1 MPRIIMASIS
11 PEGGIVS
18 GSNGVPVRDSDT
30 PVSGKLPFA
39 GRTLR
44 DALSDIGRRYRM
56 SKPSCA
62 DTWVVGSRKDISV
75 LEKYETSHSTVVIGD
90 ASDGEMEYNIIP
102 NEYTYPKEL
111 TELVENAI
119 GKIRD
124 SYRKEGGKFNS
135 LSVRESAEAF
145 FRENK
150 KIIDDVVS
158 EKIPFERS
166 LKELCDVVVR
176 YTAGTGIFELLLE
189 DPRLEDIYIDAPCE
203 SNRIHVTLN
212 NVSGYNSHVRCR
224 TNLIAGEKEIRNLLN
239 ILMKESGLPF
249 CESSPVLETNM
260 SDGLARATVVGYPM
274 SPNGNSV
281 AIRKHSTT
289 PWTLT
294 RLLGNGTIDEYTAGL
309 LSFLVDNRCTFLV
322 CGARGAGKSSML
334 SAMMFEFPVSQRILT
349 IEDTLEL
356 PGERMRSLG
365 YKVQSMLIDERM
377 DGDVGKR
384 ADEALRVSLRL
395 GESAIVLGEV
405 RGEEAR
411 TLYQSMRTGR
421 AGSSIMGTIHGDSA
435 KTVYDRVVHDIG
447 ISPESFMATDFLITM
462 GTQRERGT
470 NRQIRKVSEFAATAD
485 IPGDFIDAETSLF
498 SSPAMRRIMAS
509 TMMTEDEIK
518 QEIMTR
524 GKIRGFLSRLA
535 ETEGGYDGPEWIIL
549 ANDHVSK
556 CISSGMTDTD
566 SIVESFRKRLG
577 KSDIQ

>member
-1 MPRIIMASIS
+1 MASAS
-11 PEGGIVS
+11 PDGGKVA
-18 GSNGVPVRDSDT
+18 GSNGVPVRDSEM
-30 PVSGKLPFA
+30 PSGVFSFS
-39 GRTLR
+39 GRSLK
-44 DALSDIGRRYRM
+44 DALSDIGRRYMM
-56 SKPSCA
+56 SKPSYA
-62 DTWVVGSRKDISV
+62 DSWVVGSRKDINV

-90 ASDGEMEYNIIP
+90 ASDGEMEYNIMP
-102 NEYTYPKEL
+102 NEYTYCREL
-111 TELVENAI
+111 TALVEDAI
-119 GKIRD
+119 KHVRD
-124 SYRKEGGKFNS
+124 SYRKDGGKFNA
-135 LSVRESAEAF
+135 SVVRTSAEAF
-145 FRENK
+145 FRENRK
-150 KIIDDVVS
+150 VIDDFVS
-158 EKIPFERS
+158 DEIPFECS
-166 LKELCDVVVR
+166 LKELCDTVVR
-176 YTAGTGIFELLLE
+176 YTAGTGVFELLLE
-189 DPRLEDIYIDAPCE
+189 DTRLEDIYIDAPCE

-224 TNLIAGEKEIRNLLN
+224 TNLIAGEKEVRNLLN

-260 SDGLARATVVGYPM
+260 ADGLARATIVGYPM

-281 AIRKHSTT
+281 AIRKHSVT
-289 PWTLT
+289 PWTHT

-309 LSFLVDNRCTFLV
+309 VSFLVDNRCTFLV

-377 DGDVGKR
+377 DGDVEKR

-462 GTQRERGT
+462 GTLRERGT
-470 NRQIRKVSEFAATAD
+470 NRQVRKVSEFAATAD
-485 IPGDFIDAETSLF
+485 IPGEFIDAETSLF

-509 TMMTEDEIK
+509 TMMTEDEIRE
-518 QEIMTR
+518 EIMTR
-524 GKIRGFLSRLA
+524 GKIRGFLARLT
-535 ETEGGYDGPEWIIL
+535 EKEGGYDGPEWIIL

-566 SIVESFRKRLG
+566 SIVKSFMKRLG
-577 KSDIQ
+577 KSDVQ